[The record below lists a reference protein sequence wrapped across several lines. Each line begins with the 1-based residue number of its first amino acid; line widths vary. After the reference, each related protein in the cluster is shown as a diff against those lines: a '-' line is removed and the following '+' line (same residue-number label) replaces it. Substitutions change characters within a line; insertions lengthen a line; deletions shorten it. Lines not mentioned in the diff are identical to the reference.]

1 MPKIPVIPKTLPSFL
16 WHFSKRYKY
25 YLSGLVLVAFYYA
38 SYMSLSPYIVKVI
51 IDRVTDTLTNPE
63 DLYSKVL
70 GPTIAYVLLSFSVVL
85 VFRAYDL
92 LMLKAI
98 PQIKADIVAEM
109 FDYLQHHSYNYFQQ
123 HFSGSLSNKIS
134 DISKGAGTIISNIID
149 HFLARALALLI
160 GTLTLLS
167 VHYYFAIVLILW
179 AAGFVFVSIFM
190 SSRSQSLAKIFSESR
205 SALMGKIVDSIT
217 NIMNI
222 KLFARGDYESKYLRN
237 VLKESVAKDQA
248 LHQYLLRIK
257 TFQGLSIAVL
267 ITAMTSLLLYMRSQ
281 NLVTVGDFALVL
293 NLTMAIVDETFFLA
307 RELVTFSDEW
317 GTCSQALS
325 LLTTP
330 HEMPDPPQAKQLIVA
345 KGEIAFENVYFCYKK
360 GQNLFSDKSLVIKA
374 GEKVGLVGFSGSGKS
389 TFVNLIMR
397 FFDIEKGQILIDG
410 QNISQVTQ
418 DSLRSQIAMIPQDP
432 LLFHRN
438 LLENIR
444 YGRLDATDEEVVA
457 SAKQAHCHQFAEKFK
472 EGYATLVGERG
483 MKLSGGQRQRIAI
496 ARAILKNAPILILDE
511 ATSALDSVTENFIQE
526 SLTMLMQG
534 RTTIVIAHRLSTLF
548 HMDRI
553 LVFHEGR
560 IIEDGTH
567 QDLLNQDGH
576 YAKLWNMQAGGFL
589 GVNKRKAAAPA
600 RQPISTPTTT

>member
-1 MPKIPVIPKTLPSFL
+1 
-16 WHFSKRYKY
+16 
-25 YLSGLVLVAFYYA
+25 
-38 SYMSLSPYIVKVI
+38 MSLSPYIVKVI
-51 IDRVTDTLTNPE
+51 IDRVTDTIVHPE
-63 DLYSKVL
+63 DLYSTVL
-70 GPTIAYVLLSFSVVL
+70 APTIAYVLLSFSVVL
-85 VFRAYDL
+85 VFRGYDL
-92 LMLKAI
+92 LMLKVI
-98 PQIKADIVAEM
+98 PRLKADIVSEM
-109 FDYLQHHSYNYFQQ
+109 FDYLQHHSYSYFQQ
-123 HFSGSLSNKIS
+123 NFSGNLSNKIS

-167 VHYYFAIVLILW
+167 VHRYFAFVLVLW
-179 AAGFVFVSIFM
+179 AIVFVSVSIFM
-190 SSRSQSLAKIFSESR
+190 SSRSQTLAKFFSESR
-205 SALMGKIVDSIT
+205 SSLIGKLVDSIT

-222 KLFARGDYESKYLRN
+222 KLFARGDFESGYMRKA
-237 VLKESVAKDQA
+237 LKETVAKDQD

-267 ITAMTSLLLYMRSQ
+267 ISSMTSLLLYMRS
-281 NLVTVGDFALVL
+281 NSMVTVGDFALVL
-293 NLTMAIVDETFFLA
+293 NLTMAIVDETFLLA
-307 RELVTFSDEW
+307 RELVTFSEEW

-330 HEMPDPPQAKQLIVA
+330 HEMLDRPNAKPLKVTR
-345 KGEIAFENVYFCYKK
+345 GEIAFENVHFCYKK
-360 GQNLFSDKSLVIKA
+360 GQNLFSDKSIVIKA

-410 QNISQVTQ
+410 QNISHVTQ
-418 DSLRSQIAMIPQDP
+418 DSLRGQIAMIPQDP
-432 LLFHRN
+432 MLFHRN
-438 LLENIR
+438 LMENIR
-444 YGRLDATDEEVVA
+444 YGRLEASDEEVIA
-457 SAKQAHCHQFAEKFK
+457 CSKQAHCHLFVEKLK
-472 EGYATLVGERG
+472 EGYLTLVGERG
-483 MKLSGGQRQRIAI
+483 IKLSGGQRQRIAI

-526 SLTMLMQG
+526 SLAMLMQG

-560 IIEDGTH
+560 IIEEGTH
-567 QDLLNQDGH
+567 QELINQDGH

-589 GVNKRKAAAPA
+589 GVNKRKAQATATAPSAAAP
-600 RQPISTPTTT
+600 STPPAPIPIKS